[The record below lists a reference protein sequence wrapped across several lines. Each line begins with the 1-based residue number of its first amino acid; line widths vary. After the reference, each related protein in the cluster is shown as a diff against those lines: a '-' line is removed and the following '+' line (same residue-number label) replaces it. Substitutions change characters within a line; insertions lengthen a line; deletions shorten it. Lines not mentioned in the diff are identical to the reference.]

1 MICRGEDC
9 VLVHVS
15 VGDQVIYVEAL
26 ESGTTVAQLKNEV
39 GDVDGFGG
47 SYTFMVQGTAGGP
60 STPVMNPDLTLR
72 DLAGAGNA
80 TLRLFWFSAQQAGL
94 SLTAAAAAAAAAA
107 PEPSA
112 GRARFICGS
121 GSASSSAPSRPSWPL
136 ISVGLL
142 AGLLLAGVLLAVAR
156 AGRHSR
162 RLSARR

>member
-80 TLRLFWFSAQQAGL
+80 TLRLFVLSVQQAGL
-94 SLTAAAAAAAAAA
+94 SVAAAAAA